1 MALSDFNVTQFIF
14 NIPGKTLKVF
24 GFQAVEQIS
33 IPYEVVLVL
42 ASQEQI
48 AFDDMINK
56 EGLLTIYNDDKNLDR
71 FFHGIIEKFEQSG
84 MHGQYYMY
92 KAILVPK
99 FKLLNLKQNVRIF
112 QNKNAQDII
121 TQVLNEAD
129 IASDDFMFSVLKPC
143 EVRTYCVQYRE
154 TDFDF
159 ISRLLEEEGIYYYF
173 EHLKDKHKIIF
184 QDGAVASSSIIGD
197 PTLPFVY
204 GANLASDK
212 DTISSFTFS
221 KQILPGKSVLRD
233 FNFEKTTLD
242 LTSEQKG
249 DVNQNLE
256 IYDYPGKYLLG
267 AQGSKISKTR
277 FEQNI
282 VFTEKGSGNCNSPR
296 FMPGFT
302 FTLGNHDVRS
312 FEQNYLIVS
321 VSHTGHQPQVLDKD
335 APGTG
340 FSYNNQFLCIPK
352 TVIMR
357 PIIKTPKPIVQG
369 VQTAIIVG
377 PSGEEIY
384 TDKHGRVKV
393 QFHWDREGEKNEKS
407 SCWIRVSQGGWAGA
421 NWGGMHI
428 PRIGHEVI
436 VDFIE
441 GDPDRPIITG
451 KVYHG
456 RNIPPYPLPAQK
468 TMSTIK
474 SRSTPG
480 GGSDNF
486 NEFRFEDKKGEEE
499 IYLHGEKDWTIK
511 IENDKNQTVD
521 HDETMDVGNNR
532 TKSVGVDQKETI
544 GSNKTIEVGTNH
556 TEKIGSNMSL
566 TVGSN
571 QTETIAINSA
581 ETIGVAKELTI
592 GGAYQVSVG
601 AAKNQTIGGAKAEE
615 VGLAKFVMV
624 GRGYS
629 EKVGKTHSL
638 QAEKATIE
646 AQESIELKS
655 GAGSL
660 VIDKSGKITIKGT
673 EINIEGTKFDFKAT
687 GKVSITG
694 SLIDLNC

>member
-1 MALSDFNVTQFIF
+1 MPLSDFNVTQFIF
-14 NIPGKTLKVF
+14 EVAGEKLKVVDF
-24 GFQAVEQIS
+24 IANEQIS
-33 IPYEVVLVL
+33 EPYNCHITI
-42 ASQEQI
+42 ASTDQI
-48 AFDDMINK
+48 NFDDIINK
-56 EGLLTIYNDDKNLDR
+56 EGLLTIYNDDKSLDR
-71 FFHGIIEKFEQSG
+71 FFHGIVDELIQVG
-84 MHGQYYMY
+84 RNGQYYMY
-92 KAILVPK
+92 QVNLVPK

-184 QDGAVASSSIIGD
+184 QDGAVASPSIIGD

-267 AQGSKISKTR
+267 AQGSKISKIR

-282 VFTEKGSGNCNSPR
+282 VFTEKGSGNSNCPR
-296 FMPGFT
+296 LMPGFT

-340 FSYNNQFLCIPK
+340 FSYTNQFLCIPD

-456 RNIPPYPLPAQK
+456 QNIPPYPLPAQK
-468 TMSTIK
+468 TKSTIK

-521 HDETMDVGNNR
+521 HDETLTVGNNR
-532 TKSVGVDQKETI
+532 TKTVKKDETI
-544 GSNKTIEVGTNH
+544 KIVGNENYKVELDRMETVIGNRHLTVKAELKEQVESNKHSAVKGNYNKKVDGT
-556 TEKIGSNMSL
+556 L
-566 TVGSN
+566 
-571 QTETIAINSA
+571 
-581 ETIGVAKELTI
+581 
-592 GGAYQVSVG
+592 
-601 AAKNQTIGGAKAEE
+601 
-615 VGLAKFVMV
+615 
-624 GRGYS
+624 
-629 EKVGKTHSL
+629 SL
-638 QAEKATIE
+638 QADGIQKKVKTAYVLDAGNEVHIKAGDKIVFEAGSEITI
-646 AQESIELKS
+646 KS
-655 GAGSL
+655 GANFIKLDNTGLSIVGVPKANVNSGGSAS
-660 VIDKSGKITIKGT
+660 DGSGVTITEPVAPT
-673 EINIEGTKFDFKAT
+673 EA
-687 GKVSITG
+687 KV
-694 SLIDLNC
+694 